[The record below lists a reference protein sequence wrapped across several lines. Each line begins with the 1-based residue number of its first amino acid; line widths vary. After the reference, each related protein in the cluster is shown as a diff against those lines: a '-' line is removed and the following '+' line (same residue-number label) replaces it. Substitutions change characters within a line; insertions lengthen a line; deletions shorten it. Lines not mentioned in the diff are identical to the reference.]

1 MVERN
6 GGNKLNMADVRIIYV
21 YKDWDVSA
29 PEKIGTIYVEG
40 GKGKEVISFEYD
52 NSWLEK
58 AEASLIFDPDL
69 MLYKGRQYTPLDKPM
84 FGIFA
89 DSCPDRWGRTLMKR
103 REALT
108 AKKEDRKPKR
118 LTDID
123 FLLGVYDETR
133 MGGLRFSVK
142 EDGPFLSNDKEL
154 STPPWTTLRKL
165 ESASLAFEKN
175 EDGMEEK
182 WLKQLL
188 APGSS
193 LGGARPKASV
203 SAPDGSLWIAKFP
216 SKHDDTNVGA
226 WEMVV
231 HDLAVMCGLDV
242 PEAKLENF
250 SKMGSTFLIK
260 RFDRDGAKRIHFA
273 SAMTLLGKNDGAN
286 AADGSSYLELVSL
299 IRKYGATPKKDLLE
313 LWKRIVFNMSVS
325 NTDDHLRNHGF
336 ILRNEGW
343 CLSPLY
349 DVNPNP
355 EGDVLSLNVD
365 ENNNLIDF
373 EVALDVASTFEISE
387 KQAKIYLEEI
397 TCIVENNWRILAKK
411 YGLVRGEIERMSPAF
426 DMELKG

>member
-1 MVERN
+1 
-6 GGNKLNMADVRIIYV
+6 MADARIIYV
-21 YKDWDVSA
+21 YKDWDA
-29 PEKIGTIYVEG
+29 AIPEKIGTIYVEG

-52 NSWLEK
+52 NAWLENVDT
-58 AEASLIFDPDL
+58 SLIFDPDL
-69 MLYKGRQYTPLDKPM
+69 MLYKGRQYAPLDKSM

-89 DSCPDRWGRTLMKR
+89 DSCPDRWGRLLMKR
-103 REALT
+103 REAII
-108 AKKEDRKPKR
+108 AKKEERKPKR

-133 MGGLRFSVK
+133 MGGLRFSVT
-142 EDGPFLSNDKEL
+142 EDGPFLSDDREL
-154 STPPWTTLRKL
+154 ATPPWTTLRKL

-216 SKHDDTNVGA
+216 SKHDDINVGA

-242 PEAKLENF
+242 PEAKLEHF
-250 SKMGSTFLIK
+250 SKTGSTFLTK
-260 RFDRDGAKRIHFA
+260 RFDRDGEHRIHFA
-273 SAMTLLGKNDGAN
+273 SAMTLLGKNDGAS
-286 AADGSSYLELVSL
+286 AADGSSYLDIVSL

-313 LWKRIVFNMSVS
+313 LWKRIVFNMAVS

-336 ILRNEGW
+336 ILTNEGW

-349 DVNPNP
+349 DVNPNSD
-355 EGDVLSLNVD
+355 GDVLSLNVD
-365 ENNNLIDF
+365 EYSNLIDF
-373 EVALDVASTFEISE
+373 ELALDVAPAFGLTE
-387 KQAKIYLEEI
+387 KQAKIQLDEI
-397 TCIVENNWRILAKK
+397 KSIVENNWRMLAKK
-411 YGLVRGEIERMSPAF
+411 QGLARGEIEGMAPAF
-426 DMELKG
+426 DMEFKG

>member
-1 MVERN
+1 
-6 GGNKLNMADVRIIYV
+6 MADVRNIYV
-21 YKDWDVSA
+21 YKDWDTSI
-29 PEKIGTIYVEG
+29 PEKTGTIYVEG
-40 GKGKEVISFEYD
+40 GKGKEVISFEYSD
-52 NSWLEK
+52 SWLEK
-58 AEASLIFDPDL
+58 ADTSLIFDPDL

-103 REALT
+103 REAIQ

-133 MGGLRFSVK
+133 MGGLRFSVN
-142 EDGPFLSNDKEL
+142 EDGPFLSDDKDL
-154 STPPWTTLRKL
+154 ATPPWTTLRKL

-175 EDGMEEK
+175 DDGMEEK

-203 SAPDGSLWIAKFP
+203 SAQDGSLWIAKFP

-231 HDLAVMCGLDV
+231 HDLAVMCALDV

-250 SKMGSTFLIK
+250 SKNGSTFLIK
-260 RFDRDGAKRIHFA
+260 RFDRDGEKRIHFA

-286 AADGSSYLELVSL
+286 ATDGSSYLELVSL
-299 IRKYGATPKKDLLE
+299 IRKYGAAPKKDLLE
-313 LWKRIVFNMSVS
+313 LWKRVVFNMAVS

-336 ILRNEGW
+336 ILSNEGW

-373 EVALDVASTFEISE
+373 EVALDVAATFGINE
-387 KQAKIYLEEI
+387 KQAEQHIDEI
-397 TCIVENNWRILAKK
+397 KNIVENNWKIVAKK
-411 YGLVRGEIERMSPAF
+411 YGLTRGEIERMSPAF
-426 DMELKG
+426 DMEFKG